1 MVISGRVNR
10 VAFYCRM
17 NHRDRDYEK
26 YLEDVMKKLK
36 EVYGEQEWELEI
48 LFEVASGTDP
58 DRKEFNR
65 LKQKLKAK
73 QIEVVVSVRASMVAR
88 DWEQFMDFMK
98 AGEEAQADVLC
109 IDKVEDAANIYKR
122 IQTFVNVYFEGM

>member
-48 LFEVASGTDP
+48 FFEVASGTDP
-58 DRKEFNR
+58 NRKEFNR
-65 LKQKLKAK
+65 LKRKLKAK
-73 QIEVVVSVRASMVAR
+73 QIEVVVSVRASMIAR

-98 AGEEAQADVLC
+98 TCEEAQADVLC

>member
-48 LFEVASGTDP
+48 FFEVASGTDP